1 MGWLGCYVR
10 ISFTYRTVDKAETS
24 DYFSSLQEDEEGA
37 TVLEHIDL
45 HDLYTMYSRV
55 IVVVLE
61 LKSVII
67 VLLSECR

>member
-1 MGWLGCYVR
+1 M
-10 ISFTYRTVDKAETS
+10 
-24 DYFSSLQEDEEGA
+24 
-37 TVLEHIDL
+37 LEHIDL
-45 HDLYTMYSRV
+45 HDLYSVYCRV

>member
-1 MGWLGCYVR
+1 M
-10 ISFTYRTVDKAETS
+10 
-24 DYFSSLQEDEEGA
+24 
-37 TVLEHIDL
+37 LEHIDL
-45 HDLYTMYSRV
+45 HDLYSVYSRV

>member
-1 MGWLGCYVR
+1 M
-10 ISFTYRTVDKAETS
+10 
-24 DYFSSLQEDEEGA
+24 
-37 TVLEHIDL
+37 LEHIDL
-45 HDLYTMYSRV
+45 HDLYTVYARV